1 MNLLEVKDRFT
12 TRDAQKFP
20 LPQTRKSNFNNSSHD
35 NVNSDGIG
43 SSQRKAKGSINKS
56 DHQESSEKNEKIVIE
71 DVSDHDSEFGQERA
85 TNDPSLINRI
95 DGNNSRDNK
104 FENIGIPEEES
115 ESVSEKEVGL
125 PDKCMESGANV
136 LVDELNE
143 EGNKNTKN
151 VVLPHFVGDIE
162 IQAMS
167 KFDGCVDIDGYT
179 WNRRRRRVN
188 NAKKQNKFESYYQCN
203 NCTAT
208 KIIIRKFDKSSKSI
222 TIRYLTPHSKPCT
235 IPKNSTEKEKQSTQ
249 NVLKGGNE
257 AEKEPSVEASVIDEQ
272 NEYSCAYDVMDD
284 DLEKTIVEMEN
295 ELEIGPQEAEN
306 APEENISPNHLAGK
320 NRNYGADESSK
331 HRGESI
337 NISINPEDFFAN
349 ANLTQDDSVNDNSL
363 DNGKNNGGD
372 EQREETIEVV
382 IFKVRQ
388 KEKQLKLFKLKDDME
403 RFCVEEDAAVIIQT
417 DKRKSFDAHKW
428 GSCFGGSK
436 QNKGISTM
444 KCQDGK
450 DCGFVKKKWE
460 CNGLCLGARFC
471 CSFYKQSTLSINVY
485 LGNHDH
491 ELSRK
496 HPNLTIIQ
504 SIIREEENNLDP
516 KKKMNK
522 RADDMELQPAEN
534 VANVVEQEESDDN
547 EDLADK
553 NDDLSEEEKPEEH
566 SENNANNYEKYT
578 VNHVF
583 SGDEKEGRLILGKCK
598 ESFDKSFTV
607 QMVQK
612 NCLEA
617 RNNAIFV
624 VNKEGE
630 DKISPVIK
638 DGYIYRIQTS
648 RKKTGIPIVLP
659 NQENVY
665 LHTCRGKLVCTNQAC
680 PVLNRLTIMNSVPI
694 KGKVGGKC
702 RFCKYELVLQECNGS
717 RYILRSKSSQYI
729 VVKYTEDHTCGDPE
743 PVLDEDIIDELSN
756 MFNSNPELTPSNAY
770 KSLLMRKIGEGKSYK
785 EIINLVHCFT
795 FDHHIKNIKASVKN
809 AMQPGSDDLTS
820 VMALK
825 RFIKDTPELDLILKV
840 AVDSYICEGCNKY
853 RLYFSED
860 EETDDSCDCTQTM
873 VNVGPIILVTSKLQV
888 KAAFEMSDKNGLF
901 KFSTLYLDNQNG
913 RIINCNTLNAFF
925 YDYQMQSISS
935 IFTVHSKFED
945 KFSIALSFDL
955 FNDIYKDVLN
965 IDDDFFPHG
974 FASDSAGGISSAL
987 TFIFGPEV
995 RHRTCQFHYLYGA
1008 HQHCCNAIGN
1018 RDSQIRYLRFCRE
1031 LLEAATPTK
1040 FELLYKHFVK
1050 WISKKKDRSKKL
1062 IPWLS
1067 FWYKRKSQWSVEC

>member
-1 MNLLEVKDRFT
+1 MYNRSSTELFDEQCLTNLNHWAVASILKSGEVLFIDSMYKNVPNNLLMVINDYYKVKNGRQMREIVNLAGQKNCPTQRDTTLCGLIALMMMVLLHHPLLTKMMMYTSYRWLIEDYTELIIFPSSFGQYLRRVFQTAYSVHDINIELFICKEGLNLLEVKDRFT

-35 NVNSDGIG
+35 DVNSDGIG

-56 DHQESSEKNEKIVIE
+56 EIVIE
-71 DVSDHDSEFGQERA
+71 DVSDHDYEFGQERA
-85 TNDPSLINRI
+85 TNDPSLFNRI

-162 IQAMS
+162 IEAMS

-403 RFCVEEDAAVIIQT
+403 RFCVEEIRRYHT
-417 DKRKSFDAHKW
+417 
-428 GSCFGGSK
+428 
-436 QNKGISTM
+436 
-444 KCQDGK
+444 
-450 DCGFVKKKWE
+450 
-460 CNGLCLGARFC
+460 NG
-471 CSFYKQSTLSINVY
+471 
-485 LGNHDH
+485 
-491 ELSRK
+491 
-496 HPNLTIIQ
+496 
-504 SIIREEENNLDP
+504 
-516 KKKMNK
+516 
-522 RADDMELQPAEN
+522 
-534 VANVVEQEESDDN
+534 
-547 EDLADK
+547 
-553 NDDLSEEEKPEEH
+553 
-566 SENNANNYEKYT
+566 
-578 VNHVF
+578 
-583 SGDEKEGRLILGKCK
+583 
-598 ESFDKSFTV
+598 
-607 QMVQK
+607 
-612 NCLEA
+612 
-617 RNNAIFV
+617 
-624 VNKEGE
+624 
-630 DKISPVIK
+630 
-638 DGYIYRIQTS
+638 
-648 RKKTGIPIVLP
+648 
-659 NQENVY
+659 
-665 LHTCRGKLVCTNQAC
+665 
-680 PVLNRLTIMNSVPI
+680 
-694 KGKVGGKC
+694 
-702 RFCKYELVLQECNGS
+702 
-717 RYILRSKSSQYI
+717 
-729 VVKYTEDHTCGDPE
+729 
-743 PVLDEDIIDELSN
+743 
-756 MFNSNPELTPSNAY
+756 
-770 KSLLMRKIGEGKSYK
+770 
-785 EIINLVHCFT
+785 
-795 FDHHIKNIKASVKN
+795 
-809 AMQPGSDDLTS
+809 
-820 VMALK
+820 
-825 RFIKDTPELDLILKV
+825 
-840 AVDSYICEGCNKY
+840 
-853 RLYFSED
+853 
-860 EETDDSCDCTQTM
+860 
-873 VNVGPIILVTSKLQV
+873 
-888 KAAFEMSDKNGLF
+888 
-901 KFSTLYLDNQNG
+901 
-913 RIINCNTLNAFF
+913 
-925 YDYQMQSISS
+925 
-935 IFTVHSKFED
+935 
-945 KFSIALSFDL
+945 
-955 FNDIYKDVLN
+955 
-965 IDDDFFPHG
+965 
-974 FASDSAGGISSAL
+974 
-987 TFIFGPEV
+987 
-995 RHRTCQFHYLYGA
+995 
-1008 HQHCCNAIGN
+1008 
-1018 RDSQIRYLRFCRE
+1018 
-1031 LLEAATPTK
+1031 
-1040 FELLYKHFVK
+1040 
-1050 WISKKKDRSKKL
+1050 
-1062 IPWLS
+1062 
-1067 FWYKRKSQWSVEC
+1067 